1 MHPSHGHTGRGL
13 RYPSMVPVKSD
24 DRKGLEKNKIV
35 PGVSVYR
42 SLGKELNWEGETAVM
57 QTDLQKQTGKEG
69 SGKKVWNHR
78 SAHVSRDE
86 EGLGAWQL
94 RAGH

>member
-42 SLGKELNWEGETAVM
+42 SLGKELNWEGETAVLGLTYNSR
-57 QTDLQKQTGKEG
+57 Q
-69 SGKKVWNHR
+69 GKKDQVRR
-78 SAHVSRDE
+78 SGTT
-86 EGLGAWQL
+86 GLHTS
-94 RAGH
+94 AGMRKVLGPGS